1 MNPIVIKFGGYQ
13 KPASINN
20 AAARRF
26 GEVLEARL
34 GGRIRFELIG
44 NVLDLGRPSGDLPV
58 MVKNGELS
66 LCYISSVRFTEPVP
80 EFKVLE
86 LPFIVKDRLSV
97 HRAFAGKF
105 GDLCKRRMRDAT
117 AFRLLGLWD
126 NGFRHL
132 TNRVRPI
139 RTPADCRGL
148 RIRTQMSELHG
159 EALAALGFIPIPVD
173 VKEFVE
179 QIAGERFDAQE
190 NPLTN
195 TYNFGV
201 HNYHRYL
208 TLTGHL
214 FGASVMICNA
224 QHYAGWPPQVQD
236 AVEEAAGQA
245 TALQLEL
252 AAAEDEQILAKFDPR
267 HNEVIHLTDAERA
280 AFVAA
285 VQPVLLK
292 YRRELDPQLFAWI
305 ESPS

>member
-1 MNPIVIKFGGYQ
+1 MDPIVIKFGGYQ

-20 AAARRF
+20 AAARLF
-26 GEVLEARL
+26 GEVLLARL
-34 GGRIRFELIG
+34 GERIRFQLIG

-66 LCYISSVRFTEPVP
+66 LCYISSVRFTDPVP
-80 EFKVLE
+80 EFKLLE
-86 LPFIVKDRLSV
+86 LPFVVKDRRSV
-97 HRAFAGKF
+97 HRAFAGEF
-105 GDLCKRRMRDAT
+105 GDICRRRMRDAT

-159 EALAALGFIPIPVD
+159 EALRALGFVPIAVD

-201 HNYHRYL
+201 HNYHRYI

-214 FGASVMICNA
+214 FGASVMICNE
-224 QHYAGWPPQVQD
+224 QHYRGWPPDVQE
-236 AVEEAAGQA
+236 AVEAAARQA
-245 TALQLEL
+245 TALQLDL
-252 AAAEDEQILAKFDPR
+252 AAAEDEQILAKLDPHR
-267 HNEVIHLTDAERA
+267 NEVIHLNDAERA
-280 AFVAA
+280 GFVAA
-285 VQPVLLK
+285 VQPVLIK

-305 ESPS
+305 GQPS

>member
-20 AAARRF
+20 AAARLF
-26 GEVLEARL
+26 GEVLQARL
-34 GGRIRFELIG
+34 GDRIRFQLIG

-58 MVKNGELS
+58 MVENGELS
-66 LCYISSVRFTEPVP
+66 LCYISAVRFTDPVP
-80 EFKVLE
+80 EFKLLE
-86 LPFIVKDRLSV
+86 LPFVVRDRHSV
-97 HRAFAGKF
+97 HHAFAGEF

-139 RTPADCRGL
+139 HTPADCRGL

-159 EALAALGFIPIPVD
+159 EALRALGFVPIPVD

-179 QIAGERFDAQE
+179 QIAGDRFDAQE

-195 TYNFGV
+195 TFNFGV
-201 HNYHRYL
+201 HNFHRYI
-208 TLTGHL
+208 TLSGHF
-214 FGASVMICNA
+214 FGATVMICNE
-224 QHYAGWPPQVQD
+224 QHYGSWPQDVQN
-236 AVEEAAGQA
+236 AVEEAARQA
-245 TALQLEL
+245 TALQLKL
-252 AAAEDEQILAKFDPR
+252 AAAEDEQILAKLDSR
-267 HNEVIHLTDAERA
+267 RNEVIHLTDAERA

-285 VQPVLLK
+285 VQPVLAK
-292 YRRELDPQLFAWI
+292 YRKELDPQLFAWF

>member
-1 MNPIVIKFGGYQ
+1 MDPIVIKFGGYQ

-20 AAARRF
+20 AAARLF
-26 GEVLEARL
+26 GEALKARL
-34 GGRIRFELIG
+34 ADRISFQLIG

-58 MVKNGELS
+58 MVNNGELS
-66 LCYISSVRFTEPVP
+66 LCYISSVRFTNPVP
-80 EFKVLE
+80 EFKLLE
-86 LPFIVKDRLSV
+86 LPFVVKDRRAV
-97 HRAFAGKF
+97 HRAFAGEF
-105 GDLCKRRMRDAT
+105 GDLCRRRMRDAT

-148 RIRTQMSELHG
+148 RIRTQVSELHG
-159 EALAALGFIPIPVD
+159 EALRALGFVPVAVD

-195 TYNFGV
+195 TFNFGV
-201 HNYHRYL
+201 HNYHRYI
-208 TLTGHL
+208 TLTGHF
-214 FGASVMICNA
+214 FGATVMICNA
-224 QHYAGWPPQVQD
+224 QHYASWPPDVQD
-236 AVEEAAGQA
+236 AVEEAARQA
-245 TALQLEL
+245 TALQLDL
-252 AAAEDEQILAKFDPR
+252 AAAEDAQILAKFDPR
-267 HNEVIHLTDAERA
+267 RNEVIYLTDAERA

-285 VQPVLLK
+285 AQPVLLK

-305 ESPS
+305 GQTP

>member
-34 GGRIRFELIG
+34 GDQISFQLIG

-58 MVKNGELS
+58 MVRNGELS

-86 LPFIVKDRLSV
+86 LPFIIKDRRSV
-97 HRAFAGKF
+97 HQAFAGKF
-105 GDLCKRRMRDAT
+105 GELCKRRMRDAT

-159 EALAALGFIPIPVD
+159 EALGALGFVPIPVD

-179 QIAGERFDAQE
+179 QIAGARFDAQE

-201 HNYHRYL
+201 HHYHRYI

-214 FGASVMICNA
+214 FGASVMVCNNE
-224 QHYAGWPPQVQD
+224 HYESWPPDVQD
-236 AVEEAAGQA
+236 AVDEAARQA
-245 TALQLEL
+245 TTLQLEL

-292 YRRELDPQLFAWI
+292 YRGQLDPQLFAWI

>member
-1 MNPIVIKFGGYQ
+1 MDPIVIKFGGYQ

-20 AAARRF
+20 AAARLF
-26 GEVLEARL
+26 GEVLQARL
-34 GGRIRFELIG
+34 GERISFQLVG

-66 LCYISSVRFTEPVP
+66 LCYISAVRFTGPVP
-80 EFKVLE
+80 EFKLLE
-86 LPFIVKDRLSV
+86 LPFVVKDRRSI
-97 HRAFAGKF
+97 HQAFAGKL
-105 GDLCKRRMRDAT
+105 GDLCRHRMRDAT

-148 RIRTQMSELHG
+148 RIRTQMSALHG
-159 EALAALGFIPIPVD
+159 EALRALGFVPIPVD

-195 TYNFGV
+195 TFNFGV
-201 HNYHRYL
+201 HNYHRYI
-208 TLTGHL
+208 TLTGHF
-214 FGASVMICNA
+214 FGATVMICNE
-224 QHYAGWPPQVQD
+224 QHYQSWPRQVRD
-236 AVEEAAGQA
+236 AVEEAARQA

-252 AAAEDEQILAKFDPR
+252 AAAEDEQILAKLDPR
-267 HNEVIHLTDAERA
+267 QNEVIHLTDAERA

-285 VQPVLLK
+285 VEPVLLK
-292 YRRELDPQLFAWI
+292 YRKELDPQLFAWI
-305 ESPS
+305 EPPS

>member
-20 AAARRF
+20 AAAGLF
-26 GEVLEARL
+26 GEVLQARL
-34 GGRIRFELIG
+34 GDRIRFQLIG

-66 LCYISSVRFTEPVP
+66 LCYISSVRFTDPVP
-80 EFKVLE
+80 EFKLLE
-86 LPFIVKDRLSV
+86 LPFVIKDRPSI
-97 HRAFAGKF
+97 HRAFAGEF
-105 GDLCKRRMRDAT
+105 GELCRRRMRDAT

-148 RIRTQMSELHG
+148 RIRTQISELHG
-159 EALAALGFIPIPVD
+159 EALRALGFVPIPVD

-201 HNYHRYL
+201 HNYHRYI
-208 TLTGHL
+208 TLTGHF
-214 FGASVMICNA
+214 FGATVMICNA
-224 QHYAGWPPQVQD
+224 RHYGSWPPEVQD
-236 AVEEAAGQA
+236 AVEEAARQA
-245 TALQLEL
+245 TALQLNL
-252 AAAEDEQILAKFDPR
+252 AAAEDEQILAKLDPR
-267 HNEVIHLTDAERA
+267 HNEVVHLTDAERA

-285 VQPVLLK
+285 VQPMLLK

-305 ESPS
+305 EPPS

>member
-26 GEVLEARL
+26 GEVLQAHL
-34 GGRIRFELIG
+34 GDRISFQLIG

-66 LCYISSVRFTEPVP
+66 LCYISSVRFTDPVP
-80 EFKVLE
+80 EFKLLE
-86 LPFIVKDRLSV
+86 LPFIVKDRESV
-97 HRAFAGKF
+97 HQAFAGKF
-105 GDLCKRRMRDAT
+105 GALCRRRMRDAT

-132 TNRVRPI
+132 TNRVHPI

-159 EALAALGFIPIPVD
+159 EALRALGFVPIAVD

-201 HNYHRYL
+201 HNYHRYI

-214 FGASVMICNA
+214 FGASVMICNE
-224 QHYAGWPPQVQD
+224 QHYQGWPPEVRD
-236 AVEEAAGQA
+236 AVDDAARQA
-245 TALQLEL
+245 TALQLVL
-252 AAAEDEQILAKFDPR
+252 AAQEDAQILAKFDPR
-267 HNEVIHLTDAERA
+267 RNEVIHLTDVERA
-280 AFVAA
+280 AFVDA

-305 ESPS
+305 GQTS

>member
-20 AAARRF
+20 AAARLF
-26 GEVLEARL
+26 GEVLQARL
-34 GGRIRFELIG
+34 GDQISFQLIG

-66 LCYISSVRFTEPVP
+66 LCYISAVRFTDPVP
-80 EFKVLE
+80 EFKLLE
-86 LPFIVKDRLSV
+86 LPFVVRDRQSI
-97 HRAFAGKF
+97 HHAFAGEF
-105 GDLCKRRMRDAT
+105 GDLCRRRMRDVT

-139 RTPADCRGL
+139 RTPADCHGL

-159 EALAALGFIPIPVD
+159 EALRALGFVPIPVD

-195 TYNFGV
+195 TFNFGV
-201 HNYHRYL
+201 HDYHRYI
-208 TLTGHL
+208 TLTGHF
-214 FGASVMICNA
+214 FGATVMICNE
-224 QHYAGWPPQVQD
+224 QHYKSWPPQVRD
-236 AVEEAAGQA
+236 AVEEAARQA
-245 TALQLEL
+245 TALQLDL
-252 AAAEDEQILAKFDPR
+252 AAAEDEQILAKFDPSR
-267 HNEVIHLTDAERA
+267 NEVIHLTDAERA

-292 YRRELDPQLFAWI
+292 YRKELDPQLFAWI
-305 ESPS
+305 EQPS

>member
-1 MNPIVIKFGGYQ
+1 MNPLVIKFGGYQ

-26 GEVLEARL
+26 GEVLQARL
-34 GGRIRFELIG
+34 GDQISFQLIG

-86 LPFIVKDRLSV
+86 LPFVVKNRASIQ
-97 HRAFAGKF
+97 RAFAGEF
-105 GDLCKRRMRDAT
+105 GEICKSRMRDAT

-159 EALAALGFIPIPVD
+159 EALGALGFVPIPVD

-179 QIAGERFDAQE
+179 QIAGDRFDAQE

-201 HNYHRYL
+201 HHYHRYI
-208 TLTGHL
+208 TLTGHF

-224 QHYAGWPPQVQD
+224 QHYAGWPPDVQD
-236 AVEEAAGQA
+236 AVAEAAAQA

-267 HNEVIHLTDAERA
+267 HNEVVHLTDAERA

-292 YRRELDPQLFAWI
+292 YRREFDPQLFAWI
-305 ESPS
+305 EPRS

>member
-20 AAARRF
+20 AAARHF
-26 GEVLEARL
+26 GEVLLARL
-34 GGRIRFELIG
+34 GDQISFQLIG
-44 NVLDLGRPSGDLPV
+44 NVLDLGHPSGDLPV
-58 MVKNGELS
+58 MVESGELS
-66 LCYISSVRFTEPVP
+66 LCYISAVRFTRSVP
-80 EFKVLE
+80 EFKLLE
-86 LPFIVKDRLSV
+86 LPFVVKNRGAV
-97 HRAFAGKF
+97 RHAFAGEF
-105 GDLCKRRMRDAT
+105 GDLCRRRMQDAT

-159 EALAALGFIPIPVD
+159 EALRALGFVPIPVD

-179 QIAGERFDAQE
+179 QIAGDRFDAQE

-195 TYNFGV
+195 TFNFGV
-201 HNYHRYL
+201 HDYHRYL
-208 TLTGHL
+208 TLTGHF
-214 FGASVMICNA
+214 FGATVMICNA
-224 QHYAGWPPQVQD
+224 QHYASWPPDVQD
-236 AVEEAAGQA
+236 AVEAAARQA
-245 TALQLEL
+245 TALQLDL
-252 AAAEDEQILAKFDPR
+252 AAAEDAQILAKFDPR
-267 HNEVIHLTDAERA
+267 RNEVIHLTDAERA

-292 YRRELDPQLFAWI
+292 YRRELDPQLFAWF

>member
-1 MNPIVIKFGGYQ
+1 MNTIVIKFGGYQ

-20 AAARRF
+20 AAAGRF
-26 GEVLEARL
+26 GELLQARL
-34 GGRIRFELIG
+34 GDRIRFQLIG

-80 EFKVLE
+80 EFKLLE
-86 LPFIVKDRLSV
+86 LPFVVTNRESV
-97 HRAFAGKF
+97 QQAFAGKF
-105 GDLCKRRMRDAT
+105 CDLCKRRMRDAT

-139 RTPADCRGL
+139 RTPADCSGL

-159 EALAALGFIPIPVD
+159 EALRALGFVPIPVD

-179 QIAGERFDAQE
+179 QIAGDRFEAQE

-201 HNYHRYL
+201 HNYHRYI

-214 FGASVMICNA
+214 FGASVMICNNE
-224 QHYAGWPPQVQD
+224 HYESWPPDVRD
-236 AVEEAAGQA
+236 AVDEAARQA
-245 TALQLEL
+245 TALQLAM

-292 YRRELDPQLFAWI
+292 YRRELDPRLFAWI

>member
-20 AAARRF
+20 AAARLF
-26 GEVLEARL
+26 GEVLQARL
-34 GGRIRFELIG
+34 GDRISFQLTG

-66 LCYISSVRFTEPVP
+66 LCYISAVRFTDPVP
-80 EFKVLE
+80 EFKLLE
-86 LPFIVKDRLSV
+86 LPFVVRDRPSI
-97 HRAFAGKF
+97 HHAFAGEF
-105 GDLCKRRMRDAT
+105 GDLCRRRMREAT

-139 RTPADCRGL
+139 RTPADCHGL

-159 EALAALGFIPIPVD
+159 EALRALGFVPIPVD

-195 TYNFGV
+195 TFNFGV
-201 HNYHRYL
+201 HNYHRYI
-208 TLTGHL
+208 TLTGHF
-214 FGASVMICNA
+214 FGATVMICNE
-224 QHYAGWPPQVQD
+224 QHYESWPPEVRD
-236 AVEEAAGQA
+236 AVEEAARQA
-245 TALQLEL
+245 TALQLDL

-267 HNEVIHLTDAERA
+267 RNEVIHLTDSERA

-292 YRRELDPQLFAWI
+292 YRRQLDPQLFAWI
-305 ESPS
+305 GQPS

>member
-20 AAARRF
+20 AAARLF
-26 GEVLEARL
+26 GEVLQARL
-34 GGRIRFELIG
+34 GDRIRFQLIG

-66 LCYISSVRFTEPVP
+66 LCYISAVRFTDPVP
-80 EFKVLE
+80 EFKLLE
-86 LPFIVKDRLSV
+86 LPFIVRDRRSV
-97 HRAFAGKF
+97 HHAFAGEF

-159 EALAALGFIPIPVD
+159 EALRALGFVPIPVD

-195 TYNFGV
+195 TFNFGV
-201 HNYHRYL
+201 HNYHRYI
-208 TLTGHL
+208 TLTGHF
-214 FGASVMICNA
+214 FGATVMICNE
-224 QHYAGWPPQVQD
+224 QHYGSWPQDVQN
-236 AVEEAAGQA
+236 AVEEAARQA
-245 TALQLEL
+245 TALQLKL
-252 AAAEDEQILAKFDPR
+252 AAAEDEQILAKLDSR
-267 HNEVIHLTDAERA
+267 RNEVIHLTDAERA

>member
-1 MNPIVIKFGGYQ
+1 MKPIVIRFGGYQ
-13 KPASINN
+13 MPASINN

-26 GEVLEARL
+26 GEVLQARL
-34 GGRIRFELIG
+34 GDQISFELIG

-66 LCYISSVRFTEPVP
+66 LCYISAVRFTEQVP

-86 LPFIVKDRLSV
+86 LPFIVKDRPSIQ
-97 HRAFAGKF
+97 RAFAGEF
-105 GDLCKRRMRDAT
+105 GELCKRRMRDAT

-139 RTPADCRGL
+139 RTPSDCRGL
-148 RIRTQMSELHG
+148 RIRTQISELHG
-159 EALAALGFIPIPVD
+159 EALRALGFVPIAVD

-195 TYNFGV
+195 TFNFGV
-201 HNYHRYL
+201 HNYHRYI
-208 TLTGHL
+208 TLSGHF

-224 QHYAGWPPQVQD
+224 QHYAGWPPDVQD
-236 AVEEAAGQA
+236 AVEEAARQA

-252 AAAEDEQILAKFDPR
+252 AAAEDEQILARFDPQR
-267 HNEVIHLTDAERA
+267 NEVIHLTDSERA

-285 VQPVLLK
+285 VQPVLDK
-292 YRRELDPQLFAWI
+292 YRRELDPQMFAWI
-305 ESPS
+305 ERPS

>member
-1 MNPIVIKFGGYQ
+1 
-13 KPASINN
+13 
-20 AAARRF
+20 
-26 GEVLEARL
+26 
-34 GGRIRFELIG
+34 
-44 NVLDLGRPSGDLPV
+44 

-86 LPFIVKDRLSV
+86 LPFVVKTARPYNV
-97 HRAFAGKF
+97 HSRRIGEI
-105 GDLCKRRMRDAT
+105 CKSRMRDAT

-159 EALAALGFIPIPVD
+159 EALGALGFVPIPVD

-179 QIAGERFDAQE
+179 QIAGDRFDAQE

-201 HNYHRYL
+201 HHYHRYI
-208 TLTGHL
+208 TLTGHF

-224 QHYAGWPPQVQD
+224 QHYAGWPPDVQD
-236 AVEEAAGQA
+236 AVAEAAAQA

-267 HNEVIHLTDAERA
+267 HNEVVHLTDAERA

-292 YRRELDPQLFAWI
+292 YRREFDPQLFAWI
-305 ESPS
+305 EPRS

>member
-20 AAARRF
+20 AAARLF
-26 GEVLEARL
+26 GEVLQARL
-34 GGRIRFELIG
+34 GERIRFQLIG

-86 LPFIVKDRLSV
+86 LPFVVKDRASV
-97 HRAFAGKF
+97 QRAFAGEF
-105 GDLCKRRMRDAT
+105 GELCKSRMRDAT

-159 EALAALGFIPIPVD
+159 EALRALGFVPIAVD

-195 TYNFGV
+195 TFNFGV
-201 HNYHRYL
+201 HNYHRHI

-224 QHYAGWPPQVQD
+224 QHYAGWPPPVQD

-292 YRRELDPQLFAWI
+292 YRGQLDPQLFAWL
-305 ESPS
+305 EPPS

>member
-20 AAARRF
+20 AAARLF
-26 GEVLEARL
+26 GEVLQARL
-34 GGRIRFELIG
+34 GDRIRFQLIG

-66 LCYISSVRFTEPVP
+66 LCYISSVRFTDPVP
-80 EFKVLE
+80 EFKLLE
-86 LPFIVKDRLSV
+86 LPFVIKDRQSV
-97 HRAFAGKF
+97 HHAFAGEF
-105 GDLCKRRMRDAT
+105 GDLCRRRMRDAT

-159 EALAALGFIPIPVD
+159 EALRALGFVPIAVD

-201 HNYHRYL
+201 HNYHRYI

-214 FGASVMICNA
+214 FGASVMICNNE
-224 QHYAGWPPQVQD
+224 HYENWPPDVQD
-236 AVEEAAGQA
+236 AVVEAARQA

-252 AAAEDEQILAKFDPR
+252 AAAEDARILAKFDPGQ
-267 HNEVIHLTDAERA
+267 NEVMHLTDAERA

-305 ESPS
+305 ESPT

>member
-34 GGRIRFELIG
+34 GDQISFQLIG

-58 MVKNGELS
+58 MVRNGELS

-86 LPFIVKDRLSV
+86 LPFIIKDRRSV
-97 HRAFAGKF
+97 HQAFAGKF
-105 GDLCKRRMRDAT
+105 GELCKRRMRDAT

-132 TNRVRPI
+132 TNRVSPI

-159 EALAALGFIPIPVD
+159 EALGALGFVPIPVD

-179 QIAGERFDAQE
+179 QIAGARFDAQE

-201 HNYHRYL
+201 HHYHRYI

-214 FGASVMICNA
+214 FGASVMVCNNE
-224 QHYAGWPPQVQD
+224 HYESWPPDVQD
-236 AVEEAAGQA
+236 AVDEAARQA
-245 TALQLEL
+245 TTLQLEL

-292 YRRELDPQLFAWI
+292 YRGQLDPQLFAWI

>member
-20 AAARRF
+20 AAARLF
-26 GEVLEARL
+26 GEVLQARL
-34 GGRIRFELIG
+34 GDRISFQLVG

-58 MVKNGELS
+58 MVKTGELS
-66 LCYISSVRFTEPVP
+66 LCYISAVRFTDPVP
-80 EFKVLE
+80 AFKLLE
-86 LPFIVKDRLSV
+86 LPFVVKDRGSV
-97 HRAFAGKF
+97 HRAFAGEF

-126 NGFRHL
+126 NGFRHV

-159 EALAALGFIPIPVD
+159 EALAALGFVPIPVD

-179 QIAGERFDAQE
+179 QIAGDRFDAQE

>member
-13 KPASINN
+13 KPASINT

-26 GEVLEARL
+26 GAVLQARL
-34 GGRIRFELIG
+34 GDQISFELIG

-58 MVKNGELS
+58 MVRNGELS
-66 LCYISSVRFTEPVP
+66 LCYISAIRFTEPVP

-86 LPFIVKDRLSV
+86 LPFVVKDRPSIQ
-97 HRAFAGKF
+97 RAFAGEF
-105 GDLCKRRMRDAT
+105 GALCKRRMQDAT

-139 RTPADCRGL
+139 RTPADCSGL

-159 EALAALGFIPIPVD
+159 EALSALGFVPIPVD

-179 QIAGERFDAQE
+179 QIAGDRFDAQE

-201 HNYHRYL
+201 HHYHRYL
-208 TLTGHL
+208 TLTGHF
-214 FGASVMICNA
+214 FGATVMICNA
-224 QHYAGWPPQVQD
+224 QHYAGWPPEVRA
-236 AVEEAAGQA
+236 AVDEAARQA

-252 AAAEDEQILAKFDPR
+252 AAAEDEQILAKFDPAE
-267 HNEVIHLTDAERA
+267 NEVIHLTDAERA

-285 VQPVLLK
+285 VQPVLAR
-292 YRRELDPQLFAWI
+292 YRGELDPQLFAWI
-305 ESPS
+305 GSPS